1 MKSVQTAAA
10 GATATASEVAVLA
23 IALGGEAEKL
33 EAAIQDF
40 LGAVRAA

>member
-10 GATATASEVAVLA
+10 GATATASEVAGLA
-23 IALGGEAEKL
+23 TALGGEAETL
-33 EAAIQDF
+33 DAAIRDF